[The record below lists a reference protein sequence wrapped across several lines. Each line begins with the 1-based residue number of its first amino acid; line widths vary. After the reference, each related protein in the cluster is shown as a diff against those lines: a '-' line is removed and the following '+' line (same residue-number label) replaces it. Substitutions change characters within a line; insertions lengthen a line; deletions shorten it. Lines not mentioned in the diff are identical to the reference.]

1 MVGQTAFF
9 CEEGGGD
16 TFVFLLTSIS
26 EADIFRRDQLWRV
39 SCLVMLMLVSLSRAL
54 VQSPSSSGDQPTLLL
69 LSVSASEHLQS
80 ALHPPHNSV
89 FMKNINKELVFCY
102 FS

>member
-54 VQSPSSSGDQPTLLL
+54 VRSPSSRSVL
-69 LSVSASEHLQS
+69 LSLVSVAKH
-80 ALHPPHNSV
+80 V
-89 FMKNINKELVFCY
+89 
-102 FS
+102 

>member
-16 TFVFLLTSIS
+16 TFVFLLTTIP

-39 SCLVMLMLVSLSRAL
+39 SCLVMWMLVSLSRAL
-54 VQSPSSSGDQPTLLL
+54 VQSPSSRSDAPLGSCCLPMGPIPSMVD
-69 LSVSASEHLQS
+69 
-80 ALHPPHNSV
+80 
-89 FMKNINKELVFCY
+89 ELVAIIHHLANSF
-102 FS
+102 